1 MIANPLA
8 KPSHEWPKSRK
19 FMFLLCLVGLSYQL
33 IGISRQYYAYKTEI
47 KTKVDQQN
55 DKLDLPAIT
64 LCTPRA
70 VTHLKKS
77 LRSRY
82 PELNKTL
89 DLIDKT
95 NTSRELKE
103 YYKERIYF
111 KYVEEKGSENFFK
124 NSIKDE
130 EFIECNLHQP
140 TIWMLNKKWFLPF
153 TECSAIQPVLES
165 QVESYG
171 KCFTYFSQQY
181 SKIKDFSD
189 FQIKPTLSTI
199 LSLFISFNEFE
210 DALNYNLL
218 SNRVSQTSVYL
229 FIHQANTL
237 PSFDPNDAIEL
248 EPGKQYDIAF
258 KKSSK
263 MLLKPPYDT
272 DCFDYSKKFTTDSP
286 KSSDQC
292 VRHCHREKS
301 KFSFASCISQVD
313 VIANDYALKNQKVK
327 SCTTLNAYLF
337 SQRLLDECT
346 KSCKK
351 DCKQIDYMM
360 NWRKFDHKINKA
372 ISVKN

>member
-1 MIANPLA
+1 M
-8 KPSHEWPKSRK
+8 
-19 FMFLLCLVGLSYQL
+19 
-33 IGISRQYYAYKTEI
+33 
-47 KTKVDQQN
+47 
-55 DKLDLPAIT
+55 
-64 LCTPRA
+64 
-70 VTHLKKS
+70 
-77 LRSRY
+77 
-82 PELNKTL
+82 
-89 DLIDKT
+89 

-111 KYVEEKGSENFFK
+111 KYVEKEGSEKGSEKFFK
-124 NSIKDE
+124 DSIKDE
-130 EFIECNLHQP
+130 EFIGCYLDEP
-140 TIWMLNKKWFLPF
+140 TIWMLNKKWYLSYA
-153 TECSAIQPVLES
+153 ECSAIQPVLES
-165 QVESYG
+165 QVKSYG

-189 FQIKPTLSTI
+189 FQIKPTLSKI
-199 LSLFISFNEFE
+199 LDLFISFDVFE

-218 SNRVSQTSVYL
+218 FDRVSQTSVYL

-248 EPGKQYDIAF
+248 EPGKLYDIAF

-272 DCFDYSKKFTTDSP
+272 DCFDYSKQFTTDSP
-286 KSSDQC
+286 KSNDQC

-313 VIANDYALKNQKVK
+313 VIANDYALKNQRVE

-337 SQRLLDECT
+337 SQRLLNECT

-351 DCKQIDYMM
+351 DCKQIDYIV
-360 NWRKFDHKINKA
+360 NSRKFDHGFKKA
-372 ISVKN
+372 ALVKMNSLYYKFYNLFCY